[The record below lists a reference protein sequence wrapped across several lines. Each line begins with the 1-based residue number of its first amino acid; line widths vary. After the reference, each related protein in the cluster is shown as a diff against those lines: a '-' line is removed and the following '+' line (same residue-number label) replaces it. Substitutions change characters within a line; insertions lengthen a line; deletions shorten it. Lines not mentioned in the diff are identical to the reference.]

1 MITTSQ
7 LAHIICF
14 ARIAKA
20 ASRIRGLLSQ
30 FDHAWRLAN
39 QIEAAHDQADP
50 TVRAERLAS
59 AKRKLVTG
67 N

>member
-14 ARIAKA
+14 ALIAKT

-39 QIEAAHDQADP
+39 QIEAAHGESDP